1 LNIEQLLADLAH
13 SQVAI
18 YLDGDRLRYR
28 APEGALTDDVRAAI
42 STHRAAIINWL
53 RGSVP
58 SKPPCSGKCVACD
71 RRNWEDHPPKD
82 GRILT
87 TCSRC
92 GHFVG
97 YRPETYEKSGPARL
111 QSGQQEG
118 TWRGFKAPA
127 EGPVDCGE
135 R

>member
-1 LNIEQLLADLAH
+1 MTLDQLLAALA
-13 SQVAI
+13 QEQIVI
-18 YLDGDRLRYR
+18 YMDGDRLRYR
-28 APEGALTDDVRAAI
+28 APEGALTDDIRAAI
-42 STHRAAIINWL
+42 STHRAAIIDWL
-53 RGSVP
+53 RVSVP
-58 SKPPCSGKCVACD
+58 SKSPCSGKCVGCD

-92 GHFVG
+92 GHFIG
-97 YRPETYEKSGPARL
+97 FRPAAYEKSGSARL

-118 TWRGFKAPA
+118 TWSGFKAPA